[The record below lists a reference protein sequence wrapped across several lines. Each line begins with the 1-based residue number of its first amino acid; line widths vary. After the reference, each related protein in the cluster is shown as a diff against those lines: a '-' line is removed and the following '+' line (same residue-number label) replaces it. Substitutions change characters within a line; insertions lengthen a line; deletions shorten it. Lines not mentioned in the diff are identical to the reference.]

1 MKIRL
6 LLTYIILS
14 IALISI
20 LYLPQKLNLLSSA
33 LFDKKSDYA
42 ATFSPLPIEVA
53 SSTAPKIE
61 MHVSASS
68 QPTST
73 PAKNSFL
80 KNITETPPPS
90 NKATSSLSMPSLISE
105 RKILSSDIIYKQ
117 GIEKIVNMFC
127 SNGKG
132 EYIIATGAIIHPNG
146 YVLSNAHVAADLPMG
161 STCDIRRG
169 SPSVPFATAKL
180 VLVPSIY
187 AKSSDPQ
194 TQAHNDVSIW
204 KIENMQGPLP
214 FWTIDESTKTQ
225 DEEKLLTL
233 SYPAELLGSQLILK
247 GVNLLFS
254 ETTVTASDAVLIK
267 SRATISAQQGSSGG
281 VLIDHYTGFIRGLM
295 FAIDKEAPLVSDRNL
310 YSITPHGINE
320 AIKKETGKTLKEYLA
335 GNPS

>member
-1 MKIRL
+1 MKICSF
-6 LLTYIILS
+6 LTYIILS
-14 IALISI
+14 FGLISI
-20 LYLPQKLNLLSSA
+20 FYFSPKLELLLGT
-33 LFDKKSDYA
+33 LFDKKSEYVS
-42 ATFSPLPIEVA
+42 TPSSPSTEIS
-53 SSTAPKIE
+53 SSTSPQLE
-61 MHVSASS
+61 LQVSTSS

-73 PAKNSFL
+73 PTQKSSL
-80 KNITETPPPS
+80 KKITQTSPSS
-90 NKATSSLSMPSLISE
+90 NKTTSSLSTTSPIAE

-127 SNGKG
+127 NNGKS
-132 EYIIATGAIIHPNG
+132 EYIIATGAIVHPNG
-146 YVLSNAHVAADLPMG
+146 YILSNAHVAMDLPIG

-169 SPSVPFATAKL
+169 SPSTPFATAKL
-180 VLVPSIY
+180 ILVPSIY
-187 AKSSDPQ
+187 TKSSDPQ
-194 TQAHNDVSIW
+194 IQAHNDVSIW
-204 KIENMQGPLP
+204 KIENIPTPLP
-214 FWTIDESTKTQ
+214 FWIIDESTKTQ

-254 ETTVTASDAVLIK
+254 ETTVTASDAILIK

-281 VLIDHYTGFIRGLM
+281 VLIDHYTGFVRGLM